1 MAGTLDNITVYVGIH
16 DNGVI
21 NVKWTWQNESGHTRQ
36 VFGVPQEIVNTTPKA
51 ARLIQDTLDKYI
63 VIRDRPFQ
71 IDFTARITTGTPE
84 TTLTLKGLLFDE
96 YLSWVNVTAY
106 A

>member
-1 MAGTLDNITVYVGIH
+1 M
-16 DNGVI
+16 
-21 NVKWTWQNESGHTRQ
+21 
-36 VFGVPQEIVNTTPKA
+36 
-51 ARLIQDTLDKYI
+51 
-63 VIRDRPFQ
+63 IRDRPFQ